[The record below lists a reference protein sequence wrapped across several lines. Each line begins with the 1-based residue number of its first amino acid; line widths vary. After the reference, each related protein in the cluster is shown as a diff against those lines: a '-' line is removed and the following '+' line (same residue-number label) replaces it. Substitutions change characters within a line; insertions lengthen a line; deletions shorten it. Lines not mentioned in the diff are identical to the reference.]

1 MTRPRTS
8 EVRKAIPLGVENV
21 VLRRTVLE
29 LMGLP
34 VDTRLDLDHQPALA
48 LRMWDPNAG
57 DFIPGQHDP
66 NFIVVLTKAGHRA
79 KTSGRKGEK
88 RVTSYGSDQH
98 AIAKLDRLTPAQAD
112 FQRKVL
118 RRPCGKK
125 RERKNT
131 IPSRPFQK
139 GRRKMARRR

>member
-8 EVRKAIPLGVENV
+8 DVRRAIPVAVENV

-34 VDTRLDLDHQPALA
+34 TNTRLDLDHMPALA

-66 NFIVVLTKAGHRA
+66 NFIMVLTKAGHRA

-88 RVTSYGSDQH
+88 RSTSYGSDVH
-98 AIAKLDRLTPAQAD
+98 AIAKLDRLTPTQKD

-125 RERKNT
+125 RERTGNW
-131 IPSRPFQK
+131 PK
-139 GRRKMARRR
+139 GRKIRSRNDLRGRR